1 MHTLPH
7 TTTTATIEQ
16 LGDVEAIITRC
27 ANYKHGD
34 FQCNSPMSL
43 YPLLRDSTASPRA
56 VATAI
61 MAALPQSKLIEGVT
75 LSGAGFMNVR
85 LRPAFLSSAVHAQIQ
100 SGPQPPPLSKKLKI
114 AVDFSSPNI
123 AKEMHVGHLRS
134 TIIGDTISRILEFC
148 GHDVLRIN
156 HVGDWGTQ
164 FGMLINHMK
173 TAYPNFL
180 TDPPSITDLT
190 TFYKVS
196 KTVPNTTT
204 AAVIAVTAVTAVTAV
219 LRSSVALL
227 LLSSALHRKRLSSLA
242 IFNCATASY

>member
-1 MHTLPH
+1 MLSSYTLPLH
-7 TTTTATIEQ
+7 HAKPPCTTASLQ

-43 YPLLRDSTASPRA
+43 YPLLRESTASPRA
-56 VATAI
+56 VAAAV
-61 MAALPQSKLIEGVT
+61 MAALPQSSLIEGVT

-85 LRPAFLSSAVHAQIQ
+85 LSPAFLSSAVHAQIQ
-100 SGPQPPPLSKKLKI
+100 SGPQPPPLNKKLKI

-148 GHDVLRIN
+148 GHDVLRLN

-164 FGMLINHMK
+164 FGMLITYLKQEAPEALESGQLCIH
-173 TAYPNFL
+173 TCTHICVYICACAY
-180 TDPPSITDLT
+180 
-190 TFYKVS
+190 
-196 KTVPNTTT
+196 
-204 AAVIAVTAVTAVTAV
+204 
-219 LRSSVALL
+219 SVWDVACIPYF
-227 LLSSALHRKRLSSLA
+227 A
-242 IFNCATASY
+242 

>member
-1 MHTLPH
+1 VFQLFGHCSLACCSICALDQQLDNFHKRSIYKCTFNEAATSQS
-7 TTTTATIEQ
+7 TTNTPCITIMYCCYITAQ

-148 GHDVLRIN
+148 GHDVRRIN

-196 KTVPNTTT
+196 K
-204 AAVIAVTAVTAVTAV
+204 
-219 LRSSVALL
+219 
-227 LLSSALHRKRLSSLA
+227 
-242 IFNCATASY
+242 

>member
-1 MHTLPH
+1 MISQSF
-7 TTTTATIEQ
+7 TTTPCKTTTRYYCITAQ

-134 TIIGDTISRILEFC
+134 TIIGDTISRILQFC

-196 KTVPNTTT
+196 KHDQ
-204 AAVIAVTAVTAVTAV
+204 
-219 LRSSVALL
+219 ALL
-227 LLSSALHRKRLSSLA
+227 PLILL
-242 IFNCATASY
+242 CCVVV